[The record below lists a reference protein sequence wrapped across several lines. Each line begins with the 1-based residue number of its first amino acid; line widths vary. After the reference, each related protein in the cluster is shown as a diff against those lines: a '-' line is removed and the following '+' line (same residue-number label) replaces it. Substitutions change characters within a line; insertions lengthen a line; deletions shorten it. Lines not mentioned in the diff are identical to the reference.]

1 MQIVRTNRIVTLPM
15 RTRRLLLMAVAF
27 LLALVVTANTPVAQ
41 GGTPGVPA
49 RDRHVVVVSLDG
61 FPASLLADARLP
73 VPTLRRLMREGAS
86 AARLNIVN
94 PAVTWPNHTSMVT
107 GVRPAIHQV
116 LYNGLLVRPDGRAP
130 RVEPW
135 RDKREMVHA
144 PTLYDRA
151 FEAGL
156 TTAQVDWVAIYNPGT
171 ITWAF
176 PERPDPDGVIERELQ
191 AGGIVTREHV
201 AHFNEQSS
209 SAWRDQIWTEAAVH
223 ILREHKPNL
232 LLFHLLALDSMHH
245 RAGPG
250 GPESYTT
257 IAFLDAQLARVID
270 AIEAA
275 GLRDRT
281 TVLVVSDHG
290 FRTAE
295 KTVRPNVLFRERGLV
310 TGTGPERTAAAWT
323 MSAGGTAM
331 VYVTD
336 PARRA
341 ALVPALTAML
351 AQTEGVAEVVT
362 PDRFADLGL
371 PAPGTSTQVGDLL
384 LLSKDGYDFGP
395 ADTGDLIVPVDATHR
410 GHHGALASDSKMDG
424 IFVAWGA
431 GVTPGTKLEAV
442 RTIDIGPT
450 AAEWLG
456 VSLGDVE
463 GKSMADRL
471 GPRDSARR

>member
-1 MQIVRTNRIVTLPM
+1 MPSTRWRHTPDDFCRRTIPV
-15 RTRRLLLMAVAF
+15 LLLAIF
-27 LLALVVTANTPVAQ
+27 LTAHAPFAQ
-41 GGTPGVPA
+41 GTAGTAPA
-49 RDRHVVVVSLDG
+49 RDRHVVIVSLDG
-61 FPASLLADARLP
+61 FPASLLEDARLP
-73 VPTLRRLMREGAS
+73 IPTLRRLMREGAS
-86 AARLNIVN
+86 AARLHVVN

-107 GVRPAIHQV
+107 GVRPAGHQV
-116 LYNGLLVRPDGRAP
+116 LYNGLLVRPEGQSP
-130 RVEPW
+130 HVEPW
-135 RDKREMVHA
+135 RDKKEMVHA

-171 ITWAF
+171 ITWSFA
-176 PERPDPDGVIERELQ
+176 ERPDPDGAIERELQ
-191 AGGIVTREHV
+191 ARGIVTRDQV
-201 AHFNEQSS
+201 AQFNQGSS
-209 SAWRDQIWTEAAVH
+209 SAWRDQIWTDAAIH

-257 IAFLDAQLARVID
+257 IAFQDAQLARVIQAVED
-270 AIEAA
+270 A

-290 FRTAE
+290 FRMAE
-295 KTVRPNVLFRERGLV
+295 KTVLPNVLFRERGLIS
-310 TGTGPERTAAAWT
+310 GTGENRTAAAWT
-323 MSAGGTAM
+323 IGVGGTAM

-336 PARRA
+336 PARREE
-341 ALVPALTAML
+341 LVPKLASEL
-351 AQTEGVAEVVT
+351 AQVEGVAQVVT
-362 PDRFADLGL
+362 PDRFAELGL
-371 PAPGTSTQVGDLL
+371 PTPDASNQAGDLL
-384 LLSKDGYDFGP
+384 LVSKDGYDFASG
-395 ADTGDLIVPVDATHR
+395 DSGDLIVPVDATHR
-410 GHHGALASDSKMDG
+410 GHHGMLASDPKMDG

-431 GVTPGTKLEAV
+431 GVTPGTTLDAA

-463 GKSMADRL
+463 GRSIADQL
-471 GPRDSARR
+471 GSRATNSGN

>member
-1 MQIVRTNRIVTLPM
+1 MPFPSWSELPTRCCRRMPLILIVL
-15 RTRRLLLMAVAF
+15 F
-27 LLALVVTANTPVAQ
+27 ALVVTADAPLAQ
-41 GGTPGVPA
+41 GTPAAAPA
-49 RDRHVVVVSLDG
+49 RDRHVVIISLDG
-61 FPASLLADARLP
+61 FPASLLEDARLP
-73 VPTLRRLMREGAS
+73 IPTLRRLMREGAS
-86 AARLNIVN
+86 AARLHVVN

-107 GVRPAIHQV
+107 GVRPAGHQV
-116 LYNGLLVRPDGRAP
+116 LYNGLLVRTEGRAP

-135 RDKREMVHA
+135 RDKKEMVHA

-171 ITWAF
+171 ITWSFA
-176 PERPDPDGVIERELQ
+176 ERPDPDGTVERELV
-191 AGGIVTREHV
+191 AKGVVTRDQV
-201 AHFNEQSS
+201 AQFNQGSS
-209 SAWRDQIWTEAAVH
+209 SAWRDQIWTDAAVH
-223 ILREHKPNL
+223 ILGEHKPNL

-257 IAFLDAQLARVID
+257 IGFLDAQLARVIQALED
-270 AIEAA
+270 A

-290 FRTAE
+290 FRMAE
-295 KTVRPNVLFRERGLV
+295 KTVRPNVLFRERGLI
-310 TGTGPERTAAAWT
+310 TGTGTDRTAAAWT
-323 MSAGGTAM
+323 MAVGGTAM

-341 ALVPALTAML
+341 ELVATLASEL
-351 AQTEGVAEVVT
+351 AQVEGVAEVVT
-362 PDRFADLGL
+362 PDRFAELGL
-371 PAPGTSTQVGDLL
+371 PTPDASTQAGDLL
-384 LLSKDGYDFGP
+384 LVSKDGYDFGSG
-395 ADTGDLIVPVDATHR
+395 DTGDLIVPVDATHR
-410 GHHGALASDSKMDG
+410 GHHGMLASDPKMDG

-431 GVTPGTKLEAV
+431 GVTAGTTLDAA

-456 VSLGDVE
+456 LSLGNVE
-463 GKSMADRL
+463 GHSIARQL
-471 GPRDSARR
+471 GPHTASGGR